1 VGISDDPTTNA
12 AANAT
17 INERFAQG
25 VSASQSQS
33 YFLDVTHVEAT
44 KGHVVRFLAGTYG
57 VALDEIAV
65 LGDMHN
71 DVTMFEVAGFS
82 VAMGNANND
91 VQRAADVVTN
101 TNEHEGF
108 AHAIETFILN

>member
-1 VGISDDPTTNA
+1 M
-12 AANAT
+12 
-17 INERFAQG
+17 
-25 VSASQSQS
+25 
-33 YFLDVTHVEAT
+33 
-44 KGHVVRFLAGTYG
+44 
-57 VALDEIAV
+57 ALDEIAV

>member
-1 VGISDDPTTNA
+1 
-12 AANAT
+12 
-17 INERFAQG
+17 
-25 VSASQSQS
+25 
-33 YFLDVTHVEAT
+33 
-44 KGHVVRFLAGTYG
+44 
-57 VALDEIAV
+57 
-65 LGDMHN
+65 MHN